1 MTLRNVLLFLASA
14 VATAASAQSDACKTW
29 ETLDAKAKDKAIENH
44 TLYRDQVKAG
54 NFEAAFPLWKAVYEA
69 APAADGKRSL
79 HYSDGRDIY
88 LAMFQKETDEAKKQ
102 EYSDMIMKLYRENHE
117 CYPKESEALYS
128 NQVYNMFYVLKR
140 PYEEQYDVLM
150 AAKEMTGDE
159 MDFRMLT
166 PMGYVTTYQYT
177 SKNITDAEARKLI
190 EDARKVAKMNMSGPE
205 GDQYKQAME
214 THDAAVK
221 GIEPYVFD
229 CDYFMPEFQS
239 AYDALSP
246 GDITAREDLVRR
258 MLGAN
263 CSRESVA
270 MIGQLD
276 DQISQLRRDEYERN
290 NPMTIA
296 NQMLEAGDVDGAL
309 AKYEEVAAGADNQL
323 KGSIYLQMASVYNV
337 KKGQKGKA
345 REYARKAAAT
355 RPGWGKPYMLIG
367 DLYASS
373 SSSCSSDP
381 FKQRVV
387 ILAAINQY
395 ARAKSDPDT
404 AGDAQDRINRY
415 SSAKPTKE
423 MLFERGK
430 KEGQTES
437 TGCWIGETV
446 TL

>member
-1 MTLRNVLLFLASA
+1 MILRNVLLFLASA

-102 EYSDMIMKLYRENHE
+102 EYSDMIMKLYAENHE
-117 CYPKESEALYS
+117 CYPKESQALYS

-150 AAKEMTGDE
+150 AAKEMSGDK

-177 SKNITDAEARKLI
+177 SENISDAEARQLI
-190 EDARKVAKMNMSGPE
+190 EDARKVAKMNMDGPD

-239 AYDALSP
+239 QYDALSP

-276 DQISQLRRDEYERN
+276 AQISSLRLAEYERN
-290 NPMTIA
+290 NPMTVA
-296 NQMLEAGDVDGAL
+296 NNMLEAGTSTGPSPSTRRWPPAPTTNSR
-309 AKYEEVAAGADNQL
+309 ARSTSRWPASTTSRRARRARPASTPARPPPRARAGASPTCSSATSTPRL
-323 KGSIYLQMASVYNV
+323 
-337 KKGQKGKA
+337 
-345 REYARKAAAT
+345 AAAARPT
-355 RPGWGKPYMLIG
+355 RSSS
-367 DLYASS
+367 ASS
-373 SSSCSSDP
+373 SSRPSTSTPAPNPTPTPPVTPRIASIATPVPRRPRRCSSSAVRSP
-381 FKQRVV
+381 ARPRAP
-387 ILAAINQY
+387 AAGS
-395 ARAKSDPDT
+395 ARP
-404 AGDAQDRINRY
+404 
-415 SSAKPTKE
+415 
-423 MLFERGK
+423 
-430 KEGQTES
+430 
-437 TGCWIGETV
+437 
-446 TL
+446 